1 MAVLF
6 RNATVL
12 SMTDPVKATPFVAN
26 VGVESNRIVM
36 IDTDEARLQEFV
48 TRNADCLTEIDASS
62 KILMPGLINTHTHVS
77 MTLMRC
83 FADDITLMSWL
94 NDHIWPFEA
103 KLNADDIALGARLGM
118 AEMML
123 GGTTSFV
130 DMYWY
135 ESAVARQAKR
145 MGMRAAVSPCFVDSR
160 MEAFEV
166 DLVDSLREAEGCDRV
181 QVFVAPHAPYSCS
194 LANLKRGA
202 SLSRQYNLPVH
213 IHLSETTDEVNM
225 VRQTYDMTPTE
236 FIDSLGYFD
245 QPTIAAH
252 CVRLTEGDVSILRD
266 KGVTAVH
273 NPQSNMKL
281 SSGIS
286 PVWHL
291 LQNGVNVALGTD
303 GTCSNND
310 LDMWDEMRTAALLQK
325 VSGTDPTVLP
335 AYEALRMATV
345 YGAKALGKEGEL
357 GVISEG
363 ALADIIL
370 IDTSRPH
377 LHPMNDI
384 VSALVYC
391 GKASDVSTV
400 MIDGRI
406 VVKDGVIE
414 DVNLPELYSE
424 IDACI
429 SSIKQR
435 A

>member
-1 MAVLF
+1 
-6 RNATVL
+6 
-12 SMTDPVKATPFVAN
+12 
-26 VGVESNRIVM
+26 
-36 IDTDEARLQEFV
+36 
-48 TRNADCLTEIDASS
+48 
-62 KILMPGLINTHTHVS
+62 
-77 MTLMRC
+77 
-83 FADDITLMSWL
+83 
-94 NDHIWPFEA
+94 
-103 KLNADDIALGARLGM
+103 
-118 AEMML
+118 
-123 GGTTSFV
+123 
-130 DMYWY
+130 
-135 ESAVARQAKR
+135 
-145 MGMRAAVSPCFVDSR
+145 

-166 DLVDSLREAEGCDRV
+166 DLIESLRECEGCDRV
-181 QVFVAPHAPYSCS
+181 NVFVAPHAPYSCS

-202 SLSRQYNLPVH
+202 ELSRQYNLPVH

-252 CVRLTEGDVSILRD
+252 CVRLTEGDVRILRD

-291 LQNGVNVALGTD
+291 LRSGVNVALGTD

-357 GVISEG
+357 GVIAEG

-384 VSALVYC
+384 ASALVYC

-406 VVKDGVIE
+406 VVQDGVIVG
-414 DVNLPELYSE
+414 VNLPELYSE

-435 A
+435 V